1 MPTLGD
7 IAKALDLPFRG
18 NPETPLSRLASL
30 DSAGEGDLSFVA
42 QKKFSKQLATSLVT
56 AVICPEEWVGNY
68 TGAVLLSA
76 QPYIDF
82 ARATRLF
89 DNRPQ
94 PSGCVHETAVVATT
108 VQLGTNVTIDAGAVL
123 EDGVVLGDNAWIGP
137 NVWVGYD
144 VKIGDATEIRSGVR
158 LYHGVTVGHG
168 CLIHANT
175 VIGSDGFG
183 FAQDGERFEK
193 IEQIGGL
200 KIGNNVEIGAGC
212 TIDRGAIADT
222 LIGDGVILDNQIH
235 IAHNVK
241 IGENCIIAGQAGF
254 AGRNPDSGT
263 DFTSTQCE
271 NLVPDIELT
280 GKQKAL
286 FVDDMF
292 TEEFFA
298 LQKEKTKS
306 THENV
311 ENIDYFH
318 IDNSMDGIEEEH
330 IRELIETK
338 KYEKLFLDFDTGI
351 CEYL

>member
-56 AVICPEEWVGNY
+56 AVICPEKWVGDY

-76 QPYIDF
+76 QPYFDF

-94 PSGCVHETAVVATT
+94 PSECVHETAVVATT
-108 VQLGTNVTIDAGAVL
+108 VRLGTNVTIDAGAVL
-123 EDGVVLGDNAWIGP
+123 EDGVFLGDNAWIGP
-137 NVWVGYD
+137 NVWVGSD

-183 FAQDGERFEK
+183 FAPTSSGWEK
-193 IEQIGGL
+193 ILQLGSVSIGDR
-200 KIGNNVEIGAGC
+200 VEIGAGC
-212 TIDRGAIADT
+212 AIDRGA
-222 LIGDGVILDNQIH
+222 LDNTVIEDDVIIDNLVH
-235 IAHNVK
+235 IAHGVT
-241 IGENCIIAGQAGF
+241 IGARSAVAGQVGFAGGAKLGERCTVGGQAGF
-254 AGRNPDSGT
+254 AGHLEIANDVHIGGQGRVSRSVTEPGHYASGT
-263 DFTSTQCE
+263 GLMPTRDWAR
-271 NLVPDIELT
+271 N
-280 GKQKAL
+280 A
-286 FVDDMF
+286 
-292 TEEFFA
+292 A
-298 LQKEKTKS
+298 
-306 THENV
+306 
-311 ENIDYFH
+311 
-318 IDNSMDGIEEEH
+318 
-330 IRELIETK
+330 R
-338 KYEKLFLDFDTGI
+338 YEKLNDMAKRIEAL
-351 CEYL
+351 EKALAEKAKSNL

>member
-42 QKKFSKQLATSLVT
+42 QKKFSKQLATSLVA
-56 AVICPEEWVGNY
+56 AVICPEKWVGDY

-108 VQLGTNVTIDAGAVL
+108 VRLGTNVTIDAGAVL

-137 NVWVGYD
+137 NVWVGSD

-158 LYHGVTVGHG
+158 LYHGVAVGHG

-183 FAQDGERFEK
+183 FAPTSSGWEK
-193 IEQIGGL
+193 ILQLGSVSIGDR
-200 KIGNNVEIGAGC
+200 VEIGAGC
-212 TIDRGAIADT
+212 AIDRGA
-222 LIGDGVILDNQIH
+222 LDNTVIEDDVIIDNLVH
-235 IAHNVK
+235 IAHGVT
-241 IGENCIIAGQAGF
+241 IGTRSAIAGQVGFAGGAKLGERCTVGGQAGF
-254 AGRNPDSGT
+254 AGHLEIANDVHIGGQGRVSRSVTEPGHYASGT
-263 DFTSTQCE
+263 GLMPTRDWAR
-271 NLVPDIELT
+271 N
-280 GKQKAL
+280 A
-286 FVDDMF
+286 
-292 TEEFFA
+292 A
-298 LQKEKTKS
+298 
-306 THENV
+306 
-311 ENIDYFH
+311 
-318 IDNSMDGIEEEH
+318 
-330 IRELIETK
+330 R
-338 KYEKLFLDFDTGI
+338 YEKLNDMAKRIEAL
-351 CEYL
+351 EKALAEKAKSNS

>member
-56 AVICPEEWVGNY
+56 AVICPEEWAGDY

-108 VQLGTNVTIDAGAVL
+108 VRLGTNVTIDAGAVL
-123 EDGVVLGDNAWIGP
+123 EDWVVLGDNAWIGP

-183 FAQDGERFEK
+183 FAPTSSGWEK
-193 IEQIGGL
+193 ILQLGSVSIGDR
-200 KIGNNVEIGAGC
+200 VEIGAGC
-212 TIDRGAIADT
+212 AIDRGA
-222 LIGDGVILDNQIH
+222 LDNTVIKDDVIIDNLVH
-235 IAHNVK
+235 IAHGVT
-241 IGENCIIAGQAGF
+241 IGARSAIAGQVGFAGGAKLGERCTVGGQAGF
-254 AGRNPDSGT
+254 AGHLEIANDVHIGGQGRVSRSVTEPGHYASGT
-263 DFTSTQCE
+263 GLMPTRDWAR
-271 NLVPDIELT
+271 N
-280 GKQKAL
+280 A
-286 FVDDMF
+286 
-292 TEEFFA
+292 A
-298 LQKEKTKS
+298 
-306 THENV
+306 
-311 ENIDYFH
+311 
-318 IDNSMDGIEEEH
+318 
-330 IRELIETK
+330 R
-338 KYEKLFLDFDTGI
+338 YEKLNDMAKRIEGLEKALAEKAKSDS
-351 CEYL
+351 

>member
-56 AVICPEEWVGNY
+56 AVICPEEWAGDY

-76 QPYIDF
+76 QPYVDF

-108 VQLGTNVTIDAGAVL
+108 VRLGTNVTIDAGAVL

-137 NVWVGYD
+137 NVWVGSD
-144 VKIGDATEIRSGVR
+144 VKIGDTTEIRSGVR

-183 FAQDGERFEK
+183 FAPTSSGWEK
-193 IEQIGGL
+193 ILQLGSVSIGDR
-200 KIGNNVEIGAGC
+200 VEIGAGC
-212 TIDRGAIADT
+212 AIDRGA
-222 LIGDGVILDNQIH
+222 LDNTVIEDDVIIDNLVH
-235 IAHNVK
+235 IAHGVT
-241 IGENCIIAGQAGF
+241 IGARSAVAGQVGFAGGAKLGERCTVGGQAGF
-254 AGRNPDSGT
+254 AGHLEIANDVHIGGQGRVSRSVTEPGHYASGT
-263 DFTSTQCE
+263 GLMPTRDWAR
-271 NLVPDIELT
+271 N
-280 GKQKAL
+280 A
-286 FVDDMF
+286 
-292 TEEFFA
+292 A
-298 LQKEKTKS
+298 
-306 THENV
+306 
-311 ENIDYFH
+311 
-318 IDNSMDGIEEEH
+318 
-330 IRELIETK
+330 R
-338 KYEKLFLDFDTGI
+338 YEKLNDMAKRIEAL
-351 CEYL
+351 EKALAEKAKSNL

>member
-56 AVICPEEWVGNY
+56 AVICPEEWVGDY

-108 VQLGTNVTIDAGAVL
+108 AQLGANVTIDAGAVL
-123 EDGVVLGDNAWIGP
+123 EDGVVVGDNVWIGP
-137 NVWVGYD
+137 NVWVGSD
-144 VKIGDATEIRSGVR
+144 VKIGDTTEIRSGVR
-158 LYHGVTVGHG
+158 LYHGVKLGHG

-183 FAQDGERFEK
+183 FAPTSSGWEK
-193 IEQIGGL
+193 ILQLGSVSIGDR
-200 KIGNNVEIGAGC
+200 VEIGAGC
-212 TIDRGAIADT
+212 AIDRGA
-222 LIGDGVILDNQIH
+222 LDNTVIEDDVIIDNLVH
-235 IAHNVK
+235 IAHGVT
-241 IGENCIIAGQAGF
+241 IGARSAIAGQVGFAGGAKLGERCTVGGQAGF
-254 AGRNPDSGT
+254 AGHLEIANDVHIGGQGRVSRSVTEPGHYASGT
-263 DFTSTQCE
+263 GLMPTRDWARS
-271 NLVPDIELT
+271 
-280 GKQKAL
+280 A
-286 FVDDMF
+286 
-292 TEEFFA
+292 A
-298 LQKEKTKS
+298 
-306 THENV
+306 
-311 ENIDYFH
+311 
-318 IDNSMDGIEEEH
+318 
-330 IRELIETK
+330 R
-338 KYEKLFLDFDTGI
+338 YEKLNDMAKRIEALEKALAEKAKSDS
-351 CEYL
+351 

>member
-56 AVICPEEWVGNY
+56 AVICPEEWAGDY
-68 TGAVLLSA
+68 TGAVLLSS

-94 PSGCVHETAVVATT
+94 PSGCLHETAVVATT
-108 VQLGTNVTIDAGAVL
+108 VRLGTNVTIDAGAVL

-137 NVWVGYD
+137 NVWVGSD

-183 FAQDGERFEK
+183 FAPTSSGWEK
-193 IEQIGGL
+193 ILQLGSVSIGDR
-200 KIGNNVEIGAGC
+200 VEIGAGC
-212 TIDRGAIADT
+212 AIDRGA
-222 LIGDGVILDNQIH
+222 LDNTVIEDDVIIDNLVH
-235 IAHNVK
+235 IAHGVT
-241 IGENCIIAGQAGF
+241 IGARSAVAGQVGFAGGAKLGERCTVVGQAGF
-254 AGRNPDSGT
+254 AGHLEIANDVHIGGQGRVSRSVTEPGHYASGT
-263 DFTSTQCE
+263 GLMPTRDWAR
-271 NLVPDIELT
+271 N
-280 GKQKAL
+280 A
-286 FVDDMF
+286 
-292 TEEFFA
+292 A
-298 LQKEKTKS
+298 
-306 THENV
+306 
-311 ENIDYFH
+311 
-318 IDNSMDGIEEEH
+318 
-330 IRELIETK
+330 R
-338 KYEKLFLDFDTGI
+338 YEKLNDMAKRIEAL
-351 CEYL
+351 EKALAEKAKSNS

>member
-56 AVICPEEWVGNY
+56 AVICPEEWAADY

-76 QPYIDF
+76 QPYVDF

-108 VQLGTNVTIDAGAVL
+108 VRLGTNVTIDAGAVL

-137 NVWVGYD
+137 NVWVGSD

-183 FAQDGERFEK
+183 FAPTSSGWEK
-193 IEQIGGL
+193 ILQLGSVSIGDR
-200 KIGNNVEIGAGC
+200 VEIGAGC
-212 TIDRGAIADT
+212 AIDRGA
-222 LIGDGVILDNQIH
+222 LDNTVIEDDVIIDNLVH
-235 IAHNVK
+235 IAHGVT
-241 IGENCIIAGQAGF
+241 IGARSAVAGQVGFAGGAKLGERCTVGGQAGF
-254 AGRNPDSGT
+254 AGHLEIANDVHIGGQGRVSRSVTEPGHYASGT
-263 DFTSTQCE
+263 GLMPTRDWAR
-271 NLVPDIELT
+271 N
-280 GKQKAL
+280 A
-286 FVDDMF
+286 
-292 TEEFFA
+292 A
-298 LQKEKTKS
+298 
-306 THENV
+306 
-311 ENIDYFH
+311 
-318 IDNSMDGIEEEH
+318 
-330 IRELIETK
+330 R
-338 KYEKLFLDFDTGI
+338 YEKLNDMAKRIEAL
-351 CEYL
+351 EKALAEKAKSNS